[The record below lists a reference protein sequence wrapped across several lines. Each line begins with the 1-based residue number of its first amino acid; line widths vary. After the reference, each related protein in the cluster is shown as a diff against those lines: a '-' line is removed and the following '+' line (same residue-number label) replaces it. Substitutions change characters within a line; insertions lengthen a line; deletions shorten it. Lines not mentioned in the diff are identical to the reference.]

1 MEPIYIPIVVA
12 MIGGPVMWFLSRF
25 DKRNT
30 DQHNL
35 NMKILN
41 TLDIKSEQMNWK
53 IDKID
58 DKIDKIDEKV
68 DNIDSRVSSL
78 ESTKPRSKRSV

>member
-1 MEPIYIPIVVA
+1 MEAIYIPIVVA
-12 MIGGPVMWFLSRF
+12 LIGGPVMWFLSRF

-78 ESTKPRSKRSV
+78 EITKPRSRRSV

>member
-68 DNIDSRVSSL
+68 DNIDSRVNSL

>member
-41 TLDIKSEQMNWK
+41 TLDIKSEQINWK

-68 DNIDSRVSSL
+68 DNIDSRVNSL

>member
-58 DKIDKIDEKV
+58 DKLDKIDEKV
-68 DNIDSRVSSL
+68 DNIDSRVNSL

>member
-12 MIGGPVMWFLSRF
+12 LIGGPVMWFLSRF

-30 DQHNL
+30 SQHDL

-41 TLDIKSEQMNWK
+41 TLDIKAEQMNWK

>member
-1 MEPIYIPIVVA
+1 

-68 DNIDSRVSSL
+68 DNIDSRVNSL
-78 ESTKPRSKRSV
+78 EITKPRSKRSV

>member
-12 MIGGPVMWFLSRF
+12 LIGGPVMWFLSRF

-30 DQHNL
+30 AQHDN
-35 NMKILN
+35 NMRILN
-41 TLDIKSEQMNWK
+41 TLDIKAEQMNWK

-68 DNIDSRVSSL
+68 DNIDSRVSNL

>member
-68 DNIDSRVSSL
+68 DNIDSRVNSL
-78 ESTKPRSKRSV
+78 EITKPRSKRSV